1 MAYVIEFADD
11 IEESDTVFEEKG
23 VKIVVDPKCLLY
35 LDGTELDFTKEGLNE
50 GFKFI
55 EIQTKK
61 LDVVVVKASAS
72 NGYRFYSE
80 LFSEV
85 FELECSNKVEIA
97 KLEKKYLIFQKNF
110 TQINLLMQLIT
121 KKDCLCK

>member
-1 MAYVIEFADD
+1 MAI
-11 IEESDTVFEEKG
+11 
-23 VKIVVDPKCLLY
+23 
-35 LDGTELDFTKEGLNE
+35 DFTQNY
-50 GFKFI
+50 F
-55 EIQTKK
+55 
-61 LDVVVVKASAS
+61 
-72 NGYRFYSE
+72 
-80 LFSEV
+80 EV